1 MICNA
6 PKLNN
11 WCGPAISLLALVV
24 SCGPTQAGE
33 LGEMLRA
40 SLTHPSVSASRLQ
53 VEAAR
58 DLLSAEHGRY
68 WGTGGASVT
77 TSRYED
83 QRFVGVFSPTTLT
96 NLPFDRDITTY
107 AVFYRLPIDLAGAIA
122 AAKRAASH
130 DLKAAQ
136 LAERQT
142 SLLTLHSTTS
152 AYVRLQALERRN
164 QVLSIQ
170 RERVQQTVE
179 RVTQQ
184 VVTEQ
189 ASIAELRL
197 AEAELARLKADEERL
212 AGAVEQAL
220 ASLEE
225 ASGQR
230 SLPASTE
237 ILIPSWP
244 DYPDESLQ
252 PVALA
257 QARSASANARA
268 EASRRA
274 LLPKVSVGADYFQFE
289 SGADAPDAWS
299 LNASVTVPLDPAGW
313 KRSSAARAQA
323 EAAEQSQQATLR
335 QSKRNWA
342 TLKATYQAA
351 LADAQASAKEIEA
364 RQEVVRVQAEL
375 QRVGMV
381 SLENFNRQQRD
392 LLEAESRRASATAS
406 AVVSW
411 SAAQVLMGSQPGEYI
426 SELDLRSPIVKRYMN

>member
-1 MICNA
+1 
-6 PKLNN
+6 
-11 WCGPAISLLALVV
+11 
-24 SCGPTQAGE
+24 
-33 LGEMLRA
+33 MLRA
-40 SLTHPSVSASRLQ
+40 SLAHPSVSASRLQ

-58 DLLSAEHGRY
+58 DLLSAEHDRY
-68 WGTGGASVT
+68 WGTGGASVA

-83 QRFVGVFSPTTLT
+83 QRFVGVLSPTTLT

-107 AVFYRLPIDLAGAIA
+107 GVFYRLPIDLAGAIA
-122 AAKRAASH
+122 AAKRAATH
-130 DLKAAQ
+130 DLTAAQ
-136 LAERQT
+136 LDERQT

-164 QVLSIQ
+164 QVLAIQ

-197 AEAELARLKADEERL
+197 AEAELARLEADEERL
-212 AGAVEQAL
+212 AGAVEEAL
-220 ASLEE
+220 AALEE

-230 SLPASTE
+230 GLPASTD
-237 ILIPSWP
+237 ILVPSWP

-257 QARSASANARA
+257 RARSESATARA
-268 EASRRA
+268 EASRRS

-289 SGADAPDAWS
+289 SGADTPDAWS
-299 LNASVTVPLDPAGW
+299 INASVTVPLDPAGW

-323 EAAEQSQQATLR
+323 EAAEQLQQAALR
-335 QSKRNWA
+335 QSQRNWV
-342 TLKATYQAA
+342 TLKASYQAA

-375 QRVGMV
+375 QRVGMET
-381 SLENFNRQQRD
+381 LENFNRQQRD
-392 LLEAESRRASATAS
+392 LLEAESRRASATAN
-406 AVVSW
+406 AVISW
-411 SAAQVLMGSQPGEYI
+411 SAAQVLIGSQPGDYI
-426 SELDLRSPIVKRYMN
+426 SALDQSSPNAK